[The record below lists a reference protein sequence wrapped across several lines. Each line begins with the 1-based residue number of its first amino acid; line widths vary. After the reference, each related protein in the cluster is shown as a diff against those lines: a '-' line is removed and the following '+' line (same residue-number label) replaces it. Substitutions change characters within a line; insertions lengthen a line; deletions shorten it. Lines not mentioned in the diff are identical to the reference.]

1 MSSLRVFT
9 TNQNPSDVILLLRA
23 TIKDARDVHE
33 STHESQS
40 GHKPGLP
47 RQNMWCTRLSIQNES
62 SHHLLV
68 GHTHP
73 GVHQLVAHTHP
84 GVHSEALG
92 VPGYHTPLMFL
103 DTDIIHK
110 YLSWWWCLAW
120 ARLHMYSYQNL
131 TYINILV
138 GGGAWHGLVCT
149 CILIKI

>member
-40 GHKPGLP
+40 GHKSGLP
-47 RQNMWCTRLSIQNES
+47 RQNMWCTRLGIQNES

-68 GHTHP
+68 ADTHPGVHWFVAHTHP

-103 DTDIIHK
+103 DTDI
-110 YLSWWWCLAW
+110 
-120 ARLHMYSYQNL
+120 
-131 TYINILV
+131 T
-138 GGGAWHGLVCT
+138 
-149 CILIKI
+149 